1 MNEHEQGNR
10 DINET
15 LGLEDEDRLPWL
27 ESADDY
33 RDPNEGSLGKTLGL
47 VLLGLVAL
55 AAIIGSYYW
64 MQRPQNGDTQVA
76 EADGSLIEAAEGD
89 YKVPPK
95 DPQGQKFEGTGDAS
109 FKASEGQSVESKLAT
124 GTPGAATAKTEATP
138 AAPATSVAGAAKPGA
153 AATPAAAAPAPVKGG
168 AMVQLGAF
176 SSAAKADAEWQML
189 SSRTDAIRGLTKR
202 VEQASVE
209 KGSVFRLRA
218 AVGDAN
224 AAAAVCAKVKA
235 AGAQCAVVR

>member
-64 MQRPQNGDTQVA
+64 MQRPKDGDTQVA

-138 AAPATSVAGAAKPGA
+138 AAPAAAAAKTGVA
-153 AATPAAAAPAPVKGG
+153 APAAVAPAPVKGG